1 MDISAIIGACCFVLA
16 FIANVGALCY
26 GYGTLNN
33 RVRNCESDYK
43 ITDTSTRE
51 LFNRMNAIEQ
61 LAARLEDAALRW
73 EKIMSNGINTKIAD
87 ISERIARLE
96 QHCNDMHLAKEFEV
110 GYNFRNET
118 TARKGTS

>member
-1 MDISAIIGACCFVLA
+1 MDITAIIGACCFVLA
-16 FIANVGALCY
+16 FIANIGALAY

-33 RVRNCESDYK
+33 RVKHCESDHREF
-43 ITDTSTRE
+43 DASTRE

-61 LAARLEDAALRW
+61 LAARLEDAAERW

>member
-1 MDISAIIGACCFVLA
+1 MDISAIIGASCFVLA
-16 FIANVGALCY
+16 FIANIAALGY

-33 RVRNCESDYK
+33 RVRNCESDYRM
-43 ITDTSTRE
+43 TDASTRE
-51 LFNRMNAIEQ
+51 LFTRMNAIEQ

-96 QHCNDMHLAKEFEV
+96 QHCKDMHLDTEFEA
-110 GYNFRNET
+110 GYNYRSET
-118 TARKGTS
+118 TARKGKS